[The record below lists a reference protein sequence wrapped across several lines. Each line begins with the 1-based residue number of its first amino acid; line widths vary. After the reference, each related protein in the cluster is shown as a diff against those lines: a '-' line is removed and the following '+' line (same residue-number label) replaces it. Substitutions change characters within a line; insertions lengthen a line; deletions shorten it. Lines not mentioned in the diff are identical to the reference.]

1 MMKTKL
7 FKLLLPAGMG
17 LALLTITVFGLLS
30 STFTGCTKEDV
41 CKTAQDDAAAKCNT
55 TSGGIKVYGVTVP
68 DNCSCPA
75 NTTFATHDV
84 TYKVYECICK

>member
-1 MMKTKL
+1 MKKKL

-41 CKTAQDDAAAKCNT
+41 CKTAQENEAAKCNT

-68 DNCSCPA
+68 EDCTCPS
-75 NTTFATHDV
+75 NTTFAMHDV
-84 TYKVYECICK
+84 NYKVNECICK